1 MRLMLKGPSRCRNNF
16 PVSKI
21 TSSDEMTITAELANG
36 QVYVLSSA
44 WLHGEA
50 NAAEEGT
57 VDLLEFHGE
66 EWGLP
71 VMKELE
77 LKKPITAHG
86 ETLSVLEFDEPTGKD
101 VRELGYPYQMNQD
114 ESVKL
119 LAHVVS
125 KYIVRLAKVPQ
136 SSVDQ
141 MSPAD
146 LNAAAWLV
154 AGFFL
159 QA

>member
-1 MRLMLKGPSRCRNNF
+1 MEKLTHEQFNNTLPS
-16 PVSKI
+16 
-21 TSSDEMTITAELANG
+21 LATDCA
-36 QVYVLSSA
+36 SC
-44 WLHGEA
+44 
-50 NAAEEGT
+50 T
-57 VDLLEFHGE
+57 
-66 EWGLP
+66 
-71 VMKELE
+71 
-77 LKKPITAHG
+77 
-86 ETLSVLEFDEPTGKD
+86 
-101 VRELGYPYQMNQD
+101 GYPYQMNQD
-114 ESVKL
+114 ESVRL

>member
-1 MRLMLKGPSRCRNNF
+1 MLCSEVNHWR
-16 PVSKI
+16 I
-21 TSSDEMTITAELANG
+21 
-36 QVYVLSSA
+36 
-44 WLHGEA
+44 
-50 NAAEEGT
+50 
-57 VDLLEFHGE
+57 
-66 EWGLP
+66 LP
-71 VMKELE
+71 
-77 LKKPITAHG
+77 P
-86 ETLSVLEFDEPTGKD
+86 
-101 VRELGYPYQMNQD
+101 RYPYQMNQD
-114 ESVKL
+114 ESVRL

>member
-1 MRLMLKGPSRCRNNF
+1 
-16 PVSKI
+16 
-21 TSSDEMTITAELANG
+21 
-36 QVYVLSSA
+36 
-44 WLHGEA
+44 
-50 NAAEEGT
+50 
-57 VDLLEFHGE
+57 
-66 EWGLP
+66 
-71 VMKELE
+71 MKELE
-77 LKKPITAHG
+77 LKKPIIAHG

-114 ESVKL
+114 ESVRL

-154 AGFFL
+154 AGFSSSLTAEYLTDRFDCASYWRINPFEL
-159 QA
+159 LNMPISEIPLLVSQANRIEQEKRTHG

>member
-1 MRLMLKGPSRCRNNF
+1 ML
-16 PVSKI
+16 I
-21 TSSDEMTITAELANG
+21 LAPLVG
-36 QVYVLSSA
+36 VL
-44 WLHGEA
+44 G
-50 NAAEEGT
+50 G
-57 VDLLEFHGE
+57 LL
-66 EWGLP
+66 L
-71 VMKELE
+71 
-77 LKKPITAHG
+77 A
-86 ETLSVLEFDEPTGKD
+86 
-101 VRELGYPYQMNQD
+101 YPYQMNQD
-114 ESVKL
+114 ESVRL